1 MAFFQS
7 LRWPQS
13 APPRRRLNLPATCM
27 VLTRMAVFWK
37 SCFTAC
43 LISCL
48 VALGA
53 TLRTY
58 WLCFSAR
65 AVPFSVTRTD
75 LTIRS
80 GSRIGLVVGRA
91 HLAGENEIDGVEM
104 VKVIRADN
112 LPTVASMRGQAV
124 GDLRDG
130 TIGVKTDNLVFDG

>member
-13 APPRRRLNLPATCM
+13 APPKRRLSLPATCM
-27 VLTRMAVFWK
+27 VLTRMAVFWN
-37 SCFTAC
+37 STLTAC

-75 LTIRS
+75 LRMRR
-80 GSRIGLVVGRA
+80 GSRIEVLFF
-91 HLAGENEIDGVEM
+91 AGDEKLTDSGGN
-104 VKVIRADN
+104 
-112 LPTVASMRGQAV
+112 RGNF
-124 GDLRDG
+124 LRRRPAILG
-130 TIGVKTDNLVFDG
+130 EKREA

>member
-7 LRWPQS
+7 LRLPMS
-13 APPRRRLNLPATCM
+13 APPWRRLSLPATCI
-27 VLTRMAVFWK
+27 VLTRTAVFWK
-37 SCFTAC
+37 SIFTAC

-75 LTIRS
+75 LRMRR
-80 GSRIGLVVGRA
+80 GSRIGLF
-91 HLAGENEIDGVEM
+91 LEAGGEFTEG
-104 VKVIRADN
+104 AF
-112 LPTVASMRGQAV
+112 G
-124 GDLRDG
+124 
-130 TIGVKTDNLVFDG
+130 

>member
-7 LRWPQS
+7 GRWPMS
-13 APPRRRLNLPATCM
+13 WPPWRRLSLPATCI
-27 VLTRMAVFWK
+27 VLTRTAVFWK
-37 SCFTAC
+37 RTFTAY

-48 VALGA
+48 VALGV

-80 GSRIGLVVGRA
+80 GSRIKGLFLETGGE
-91 HLAGENEIDGVEM
+91 LAQ
-104 VKVIRADN
+104 R
-112 LPTVASMRGQAV
+112 AV
-124 GDLRDG
+124 GDEDLVV
-130 TIGVKTDNLVFDG
+130 TEQLLGVD

>member
-1 MAFFQS
+1 
-7 LRWPQS
+7 
-13 APPRRRLNLPATCM
+13 M

-37 SCFTAC
+37 RTFTAC

-75 LTIRS
+75 LRMRR
-80 GSRIGLVVGRA
+80 GSRIGLFLEAGGKFAERA
-91 HLAGENEIDGVEM
+91 F
-104 VKVIRADN
+104 
-112 LPTVASMRGQAV
+112 
-124 GDLRDG
+124 GDE
-130 TIGVKTDNLVFDG
+130 NLVAEEQLLGVDEIARNGHEMRMVAGGEVDVLVGILEDDQRGGLLL

>member
-1 MAFFQS
+1 
-7 LRWPQS
+7 
-13 APPRRRLNLPATCM
+13 M

-37 SCFTAC
+37 RTFTAC

-75 LTIRS
+75 LRMRR
-80 GSRIGLVVGRA
+80 GSRIKLFLKTGR
-91 HLAGENEIDGVEM
+91 EFSE
-104 VKVIRADN
+104 R
-112 LPTVASMRGQAV
+112 AV
-124 GDLRDG
+124 GDEDFVVAKQLLGVDQIARDG
-130 TIGVKTDNLVFDG
+130 FKPGMVPRREVKI